1 MPRFYGTVGFIETVE
16 TAPGVWTEE
25 ITERQYSGEI
35 LRMSKS
41 WQSGEHLN
49 DNLQVNVQIRFVA
62 DPYAFQHF
70 HSLRYIDWMGAR
82 WKISTAEPLYPG
94 ITVTLGGVYN
104 GPEA

>member
-1 MPRFYGTVGFIETVE
+1 MPKFYGKVGFIETVE
-16 TAPGVWTEE
+16 TSPGVWTEE
-25 ITERQYSGEI
+25 ITEKYYSGDV

-49 DNLQVNVQIRFVA
+49 DNLQVSVQIRFVA
-62 DPYAFQHF
+62 DPYAYQHF
-70 HSLRYIDWMGAR
+70 HSLRYVEWMGAR
-82 WKISTAEPLYPG
+82 WKISTAEPLYPS